1 MDTPIELKFDMRGSV
16 RQGDHA
22 FTYQGLGIATAMRR
36 GRRTRSHQ
44 RIREGSSMGQKTVRF
59 SDLSGQLIM
68 HDDALA
74 RIVVHEHP
82 ELGDGPVEIEALTE
96 EAEVMEQAA
105 LRVAVVD
112 LYLPDDIEPRRI
124 VMEADAFDRL
134 ATQNPMDELLTA
146 ARPARRSTRSS
157 ANGSSRGDRPDY
169 ATREHAGKPHK
180 GKITDTE
187 RQLVRDHLDEING
200 RLAAQGLRTISLT
213 DSEHVERYGLQQL
226 ARERNVELGFEL
238 GDAEETK
245 GRAGARAKATLEDEI
260 SFEDEIGFE
269 DEMAAEDDIA
279 AEVA

>member
-1 MDTPIELKFDMRGSV
+1 
-16 RQGDHA
+16 
-22 FTYQGLGIATAMRR
+22 
-36 GRRTRSHQ
+36 
-44 RIREGSSMGQKTVRF
+44 MGQKTVRF

-96 EAEVMEQAA
+96 EAEAMEQAA
-105 LRVAVVD
+105 LRVAVID

-124 VMEADAFDRL
+124 VMEADAFDKL

-157 ANGSSRGDRPDY
+157 ANGSSRGDRLDY
-169 ATREHAGKPHK
+169 TTREHAGKPHK

-187 RQLVRDHLDEING
+187 KQLVRNHLDEINEQ
-200 RLAAQGLRTISLT
+200 LAAQGLRTISLT

-226 ARERNVELGFEL
+226 ARERNVELEFDL
-238 GDAEETK
+238 GHANEAEAK
-245 GRAGARAKATLEDEI
+245 AGGRTRPGRGERDQLRGRVGGRGRVAASAANCRPRARAACQVSRACAGASRRRH
-260 SFEDEIGFE
+260 
-269 DEMAAEDDIA
+269 
-279 AEVA
+279 VR